1 MNNVAIC
8 FVGTARSLE
17 YTHINIKKN
26 LVDSVGECDIFAF
39 LAQNKHS
46 SKFQKYF
53 HNDRRVKEVIEEKE
67 PDYNLDGI
75 NFVDGWPFSP
85 TSSRQVYIKMINSRK
100 RMGEILSSYEVQN
113 QIVYDK
119 VIFSRLDVEY
129 FDSVGSYVNNINSD
143 SLYVP
148 DFHNTFG
155 GVINGFNDRFAVG
168 NRKNMGIYFNI
179 PNSIT
184 SYNKAGGKICAESL
198 LKYHL
203 ETNRV
208 PVKKLP
214 IRFTRV
220 RPDGN
225 AIDMRL
231 ANQALEMRDT

>member
-1 MNNVAIC
+1 MNNIAIC

-17 YTHINIKKN
+17 HTHINIKKN
-26 LVDSVGECDIFAF
+26 LVDSVGECDILAF
-39 LAQNKHS
+39 LAQNEHS

-53 HNDRRVKEVIEEKE
+53 HNDKRVKEVIEEKE

-75 NFVDGWPFSP
+75 NFLDEWPFSP

-100 RMGEILSSYEVQN
+100 RMGEILSSYEAQN
-113 QIVYDK
+113 EIVYDK
-119 VIFSRLDVEY
+119 VIFSRLDVKY
-129 FDSVGSYVNNINSD
+129 FDDVGSYVNDIALD
-143 SLYVP
+143 SLCIP

-168 NRKNMGIYFNI
+168 NRGNMGTYFNI

-184 SYNKAGGKICAESL
+184 PYNKTGGKICAENL

-203 ETNRV
+203 EVNEV
-208 PVKKLP
+208 LVEKLP

-220 RPDGN
+220 RPNGD

-231 ANQALEMRDT
+231 ANQILEPRDT